1 MREKRIVLVN
11 DVTGLSR
18 CSVACQLPIISSMG
32 IETVFVPTA
41 ILSINTYHKDFFFD
55 DYTSKMNDYIE
66 TYKKMNIDFDGI
78 CSGFLGSAKQIE
90 IVKEFFKDLDYIEVV
105 IEKITTDESM
115 LISSN
120 QEKDL
125 EAEKNFIL
133 VDPVMGDHGKLYPT
147 YTQEM
152 QEKMRELMPYA
163 AIVTP
168 NLTEL
173 CALIDEAYHETS
185 NEQELKRMCEKLSQM
200 GPKMI
205 VVTGIS
211 IGHQI
216 LNFVYNHGKVE
227 KIYAKRIGEDRSGTG
242 DVISAVIAGSYL
254 KEQNFLEAVKKS
266 TDFASKCIQH
276 SVDIDAHPHMGLC
289 FEPLLKELGD

>member
-1 MREKRIVLVN
+1 
-11 DVTGLSR
+11 
-18 CSVACQLPIISSMG
+18 
-32 IETVFVPTA
+32 
-41 ILSINTYHKDFFFD
+41 
-55 DYTSKMNDYIE
+55 
-66 TYKKMNIDFDGI
+66 
-78 CSGFLGSAKQIE
+78 
-90 IVKEFFKDLDYIEVV
+90 
-105 IEKITTDESM
+105 
-115 LISSN
+115 
-120 QEKDL
+120 
-125 EAEKNFIL
+125 
-133 VDPVMGDHGKLYPT
+133 MGDHGKLYPT
-147 YTQEM
+147 YTREM

>member
-32 IETVFVPTA
+32 IETAFVPTA

-55 DYTSKMNDYIE
+55 DYTSKMKDYIE

-90 IVKEFFKDLDYIEVV
+90 IVKGFFKDF
-105 IEKITTDESM
+105 KTD
-115 LISSN
+115 
-120 QEKDL
+120 
-125 EAEKNFIL
+125 KNFIL

-163 AIVTP
+163 TIVTP

-173 CALIDEAYHETS
+173 CALIDETYHETS

-216 LNFVYNHGKVE
+216 LNFVYDHGKVE
-227 KIYAKRIGEDRSGTG
+227 KIYVKRIGEDRSGTG

-266 TDFASKCIQH
+266 TNFASKCIQH

>member
-1 MREKRIVLVN
+1 
-11 DVTGLSR
+11 
-18 CSVACQLPIISSMG
+18 
-32 IETVFVPTA
+32 
-41 ILSINTYHKDFFFD
+41 
-55 DYTSKMNDYIE
+55 
-66 TYKKMNIDFDGI
+66 
-78 CSGFLGSAKQIE
+78 
-90 IVKEFFKDLDYIEVV
+90 
-105 IEKITTDESM
+105 
-115 LISSN
+115 
-120 QEKDL
+120 
-125 EAEKNFIL
+125 
-133 VDPVMGDHGKLYPT
+133 
-147 YTQEM
+147 M
-152 QEKMRELMPYA
+152 QEKMRELMPCA
-163 AIVTP
+163 TIVTP

-216 LNFVYNHGKVE
+216 LNFVYDHGKVE
-227 KIYAKRIGEDRSGTG
+227 KIYVKRIGEDRSGTG

-289 FEPLLKELGD
+289 FEPLLKELED

>member
-18 CSVACQLPIISSMG
+18 CSVACQLPIISAMG
-32 IETVFVPTA
+32 IETAFVPTA

-90 IVKEFFKDLDYIEVV
+90 IVKEFFKDF
-105 IEKITTDESM
+105 KT
-115 LISSN
+115 
-120 QEKDL
+120 K
-125 EAEKNFIL
+125 KNFIL
-133 VDPVMGDHGKLYPT
+133 VDPVMGDHGNLYPT
-147 YTQEM
+147 Y
-152 QEKMRELMPYA
+152 
-163 AIVTP
+163 V
-168 NLTEL
+168 
-173 CALIDEAYHETS
+173 
-185 NEQELKRMCEKLSQM
+185 
-200 GPKMI
+200 
-205 VVTGIS
+205 
-211 IGHQI
+211 
-216 LNFVYNHGKVE
+216 
-227 KIYAKRIGEDRSGTG
+227 KRIGEDRSGTG

-289 FEPLLKELGD
+289 FEPLLKELED

>member
-32 IETVFVPTA
+32 IETAFVPTA

-55 DYTSKMNDYIE
+55 DYTSKMKDYIE

-90 IVKEFFKDLDYIEVV
+90 IVKEFFKDF
-105 IEKITTDESM
+105 KTD
-115 LISSN
+115 
-120 QEKDL
+120 
-125 EAEKNFIL
+125 KNFIL
-133 VDPVMGDHGKLYPT
+133 VDPVMGDH
-147 YTQEM
+147 
-152 QEKMRELMPYA
+152 
-163 AIVTP
+163 V
-168 NLTEL
+168 
-173 CALIDEAYHETS
+173 
-185 NEQELKRMCEKLSQM
+185 KRL
-200 GPKMI
+200 
-205 VVTGIS
+205 
-211 IGHQI
+211 
-216 LNFVYNHGKVE
+216 
-227 KIYAKRIGEDRSGTG
+227 GEDRSGTG

-254 KEQNFLEAVKKS
+254 KGDSFLEAVRKS

-276 SVDIDAHPHMGLC
+276 SVDINAHPHMGLC

>member
-1 MREKRIVLVN
+1 
-11 DVTGLSR
+11 
-18 CSVACQLPIISSMG
+18 
-32 IETVFVPTA
+32 
-41 ILSINTYHKDFFFD
+41 
-55 DYTSKMNDYIE
+55 
-66 TYKKMNIDFDGI
+66 
-78 CSGFLGSAKQIE
+78 
-90 IVKEFFKDLDYIEVV
+90 
-105 IEKITTDESM
+105 
-115 LISSN
+115 
-120 QEKDL
+120 
-125 EAEKNFIL
+125 
-133 VDPVMGDHGKLYPT
+133 
-147 YTQEM
+147 
-152 QEKMRELMPYA
+152 MRELMPYA
-163 AIVTP
+163 TIVTP

-216 LNFVYNHGKVE
+216 LNFVYDHGKVE
-227 KIYAKRIGEDRSGTG
+227 KIYVKRIGEDRSGTG

-254 KEQNFLEAVKKS
+254 KEKNFLEAVKKS

>member
-1 MREKRIVLVN
+1 MSDMSHNHQKKIAVIN
-11 DVTGLSR
+11 DMSGFGR
-18 CSVACQLPIISSMG
+18 CSIAVELPVISAMK
-32 IETVFVPTA
+32 VQCCPLPT
-41 ILSINTYHKDFFFD
+41 SIFSNHTGFESFFFD

-90 IVKEFFKDLDYIEVV
+90 IVKEFFKDF
-105 IEKITTDESM
+105 KT
-115 LISSN
+115 
-120 QEKDL
+120 
-125 EAEKNFIL
+125 EKNFIL

-147 YTQEM
+147 YTREM
-152 QEKMRELMPYA
+152 QEKMRKLMPYA

>member
-1 MREKRIVLVN
+1 
-11 DVTGLSR
+11 
-18 CSVACQLPIISSMG
+18 
-32 IETVFVPTA
+32 
-41 ILSINTYHKDFFFD
+41 
-55 DYTSKMNDYIE
+55 MNDYIE

-90 IVKEFFKDLDYIEVV
+90 IVKEFFKDF
-105 IEKITTDESM
+105 KT
-115 LISSN
+115 
-120 QEKDL
+120 
-125 EAEKNFIL
+125 EKNFIL

-147 YTQEM
+147 YTREM

>member
-1 MREKRIVLVN
+1 M
-11 DVTGLSR
+11 
-18 CSVACQLPIISSMG
+18 
-32 IETVFVPTA
+32 
-41 ILSINTYHKDFFFD
+41 
-55 DYTSKMNDYIE
+55 
-66 TYKKMNIDFDGI
+66 
-78 CSGFLGSAKQIE
+78 
-90 IVKEFFKDLDYIEVV
+90 
-105 IEKITTDESM
+105 
-115 LISSN
+115 
-120 QEKDL
+120 
-125 EAEKNFIL
+125 
-133 VDPVMGDHGKLYPT
+133 
-147 YTQEM
+147 
-152 QEKMRELMPYA
+152 
-163 AIVTP
+163 
-168 NLTEL
+168 
-173 CALIDEAYHETS
+173 IDEAYHETS

>member
-18 CSVACQLPIISSMG
+18 CSVACQLPIISAMG
-32 IETVFVPTA
+32 IETAFVPTA

-90 IVKEFFKDLDYIEVV
+90 IVKEFFKDF
-105 IEKITTDESM
+105 KT
-115 LISSN
+115 
-120 QEKDL
+120 K
-125 EAEKNFIL
+125 KNFIL

-163 AIVTP
+163 TIVTP

-185 NEQELKRMCEKLSQM
+185 NEQELKRMC
-200 GPKMI
+200 
-205 VVTGIS
+205 
-211 IGHQI
+211 
-216 LNFVYNHGKVE
+216 
-227 KIYAKRIGEDRSGTG
+227 
-242 DVISAVIAGSYL
+242 
-254 KEQNFLEAVKKS
+254 
-266 TDFASKCIQH
+266 
-276 SVDIDAHPHMGLC
+276 
-289 FEPLLKELGD
+289 

>member
-1 MREKRIVLVN
+1 MFIQIKIQYDRIVLVN

-18 CSVACQLPIISSMG
+18 CSVACQLPIISAMG
-32 IETVFVPTA
+32 IETAFVPTA

-90 IVKEFFKDLDYIEVV
+90 IVKEFFKDF
-105 IEKITTDESM
+105 KT
-115 LISSN
+115 
-120 QEKDL
+120 
-125 EAEKNFIL
+125 EKNFIL

-163 AIVTP
+163 TIVTP

-216 LNFVYNHGKVE
+216 LNFVYDHGKVE
-227 KIYAKRIGEDRSGTG
+227 KIYVKRIGEDRSGTG

-254 KEQNFLEAVKKS
+254 KEKNFLEAVKKS

>member
-1 MREKRIVLVN
+1 
-11 DVTGLSR
+11 
-18 CSVACQLPIISSMG
+18 
-32 IETVFVPTA
+32 
-41 ILSINTYHKDFFFD
+41 
-55 DYTSKMNDYIE
+55 
-66 TYKKMNIDFDGI
+66 
-78 CSGFLGSAKQIE
+78 
-90 IVKEFFKDLDYIEVV
+90 
-105 IEKITTDESM
+105 
-115 LISSN
+115 
-120 QEKDL
+120 
-125 EAEKNFIL
+125 
-133 VDPVMGDHGKLYPT
+133 MGDHGKLYPT
-147 YTQEM
+147 YTREM
-152 QEKMRELMPYA
+152 QEKMRKLMPYA